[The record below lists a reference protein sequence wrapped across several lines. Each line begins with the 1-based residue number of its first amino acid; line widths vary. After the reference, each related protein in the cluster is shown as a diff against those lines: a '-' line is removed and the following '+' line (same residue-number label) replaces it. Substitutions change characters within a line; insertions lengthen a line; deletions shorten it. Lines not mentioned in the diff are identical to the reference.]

1 MGGRTYTDDCH
12 PNIYICLCDVGGFL
26 VVNVVMYGDEEK
38 CTTKVMICFSEW
50 VLWVV

>member
-1 MGGRTYTDDCH
+1 M
-12 PNIYICLCDVGGFL
+12 CLCDVGGFL

-38 CTTKVMICFSEW
+38 CTTKVMICFSDW

>member
-1 MGGRTYTDDCH
+1 MVEHIQIIVTRTY
-12 PNIYICLCDVGGFL
+12 IYICLCDVGGFL

-38 CTTKVMICFSEW
+38 CTTKVMICFSDW